1 MKELI
6 VVGMRDEIYQGKEVT
21 GHNCDFEYAFV
32 DKIRHVLLLKTHYNQ
47 KYELILWEEDGECGS
62 GWCTASFGYC
72 ELKEVTN
79 FAGKTHKIISE
90 QKVVF
95 DESALDIETEVF
107 TYSDEGGDGY
117 YPSGHVWVNYELFE
131 KIENRGFDKRPVLVF
146 YGDSNS
152 MKSHLAALTGKFVYE
167 TDYELGKGSLPD
179 IIVQD
184 IVVIGNKYQVDLDDV
199 KSRLVDC
206 EVIEVNF
213 KRTT

>member
-1 MKELI
+1 MKEFL
-6 VVGMRDEIYQGKEVT
+6 VLGLRDEIYKGVQVD
-21 GHNCDFEYAFV
+21 GHNCDFKYTDV
-32 DKIRHVLLLKTHYNQ
+32 DKIRHVILLKTLCGE
-47 KYELILWEEDGECGS
+47 KYELSLWEEEGECGS

-90 QKVVF
+90 QKVIF
-95 DESALDIETEVF
+95 DESASDIETDVF
-107 TYSDEGGDGY
+107 TYCDDGGDGY
-117 YPSGHVWVNYELFE
+117 YPSGYVWVNYELFE
-131 KIENRGFDKRPVLVF
+131 KVENRGFDKRPVLVF

-152 MKSHLAALTGKFVYE
+152 MKSHLAALTGKSVYE
-167 TDYELGKGSLPD
+167 TDYELGKGSLPY

-184 IVVIGNKYQVDLDDV
+184 IVVIGNKYQVDLEDI
-199 KSRLVDC
+199 KSRLLNC

>member
-1 MKELI
+1 MKEFL
-6 VVGMRDEIYQGKEVT
+6 VLGLRDEIYKGKQVD
-21 GHNCDFEYAFV
+21 GHNCDFEYTDV
-32 DKIRHVLLLKTHYNQ
+32 DKVCHVILLKTPYGE
-47 KYELILWEEDGECGS
+47 KYELSLWDEEGECGS

-95 DESALDIETEVF
+95 DESALDIKTGVF
-107 TYSDEGGDGY
+107 TYSDCGEDHY
-117 YPSGHVWVNYELFE
+117 YPCGGVWVNYGLFE

-152 MKSHLAALTGKFVYE
+152 MKSHVAALTGKSVYE
-167 TDYELGKGSLPD
+167 TDYELSKGKLPSE
-179 IIVQD
+179 IIED
-184 IVVIGNKYQVDLDDV
+184 IVVIGNKYKVDLNDI
-199 KSRLVDC
+199 KSRLVNC

>member
-1 MKELI
+1 MKEFL
-6 VVGMRDEIYQGKEVT
+6 VLGLRDEIYKGKQVD
-21 GHNCDFEYAFV
+21 GHNCDFEYTDV
-32 DKIRHVLLLKTHYNQ
+32 DKVCHVILLKTPYGE
-47 KYELILWEEDGECGS
+47 KYELSLWDEDGECGS

-79 FAGKTHKIISE
+79 FAGKTHKITSE

-95 DESALDIETEVF
+95 DESALDIKTGVF
-107 TYSDEGGDGY
+107 TYSEDGGDGY

-152 MKSHLAALTGKFVYE
+152 MKSHVAALTGKSVYE
-167 TDYELGKGSLPD
+167 TDYELSKGKLPSE
-179 IIVQD
+179 IIED
-184 IVVIGNKYQVDLDDV
+184 IVVVGNKYQVDLDDI

>member
-1 MKELI
+1 MKEFL
-6 VVGMRDEIYQGKEVT
+6 VLGLRDEIYKGEQVD
-21 GHNCDFEYAFV
+21 GHNCDFEYTDV
-32 DKIRHVLLLKTHYNQ
+32 DKVRHVILLKTPYGE
-47 KYELILWEEDGECGS
+47 KYELSLWDEEGECGS
-62 GWCTASFGYC
+62 GWCTASFGYY
-72 ELKEVTN
+72 ELKKVTN

-95 DESALDIETEVF
+95 DESASDIKTDVF
-107 TYSDEGGDGY
+107 ACIEEGGDSY
-117 YPSGHVWVNYELFE
+117 YPSGYVGVNYELFE

-152 MKSHLAALTGKFVYE
+152 MKSHVAALTGKSVYE
-167 TDYELGKGSLPD
+167 TDYELGKGNLPD

-184 IVVIGNKYQVDLDDV
+184 IVVIGNKYQVDLDDI
-199 KSRLVDC
+199 KSRLVNC

>member
-21 GHNCDFEYAFV
+21 GHNCNFEYAFV
-32 DKIRHVLLLKTHYNQ
+32 DKIQHVLLLKTHYNQ
-47 KYELILWEEDGECGS
+47 KYELSLWEEEDECGS
-62 GWCTASFGYC
+62 GWCTASFGYY

-95 DESALDIETEVF
+95 DESASDIKTDVF
-107 TYSDEGGDGY
+107 ACIEDGGDGY
-117 YPSGHVWVNYELFE
+117 YPSGYVEVNYELFE

-152 MKSHLAALTGKFVYE
+152 MKSHVAALTGKSVYE
-167 TDYELGKGSLPD
+167 TDHELGKGNLPD

-184 IVVIGNKYQVDLDDV
+184 IVVIGNKYQVDLDDI
-199 KSRLVDC
+199 KSRLANC